1 MLKQGKANLGLG
13 IEAQFLQRS
22 EWGKEGDCL
31 DAFKGNEWVDQTGE
45 ELRRARRFQGFSLN
59 R

>member
-22 EWGKEGDCL
+22 EWGKEGDHL
-31 DAFKGNEWVDQTGE
+31 DTFTRNEWIDQTGE
-45 ELRRARRFQGFSLN
+45 ELRRARKSQGFSLN
-59 R
+59 

>member
-22 EWGKEGDCL
+22 EWGKEGDRH

-45 ELRRARRFQGFSLN
+45 ELRRARRFQ
-59 R
+59 